1 MAKRP
6 NPSKVIDA
14 VARELLQRFE
24 CPLPFHAVG
33 TKSLGSLA
41 LLDLSMTPMRAVERL
56 WGGELPVFDST
67 ADANELIGTLVMG
80 LWNQLAEHQ
89 SRFAPFR
96 LPRIEAPVT
105 REGVAILLLMRDQEI
120 WHFCL
125 GLVGTDPDPKFPDR
139 TMRTIAVLSRVRDM
153 CVRTRELAEDLD
165 KDLSMEDCAGLIQQ
179 FRQVTKVAEHEIH
192 EAVLSCTKAG
202 RNLMQKKRRRAGRCF
217 IEHPDRLTR

>member
-80 LWNQLAEHQ
+80 LGTNSPNTKAASH
-89 SRFAPFR
+89 RFACP
-96 LPRIEAPVT
+96 
-105 REGVAILLLMRDQEI
+105 G
-120 WHFCL
+120 
-125 GLVGTDPDPKFPDR
+125 
-139 TMRTIAVLSRVRDM
+139 SR
-153 CVRTRELAEDLD
+153 
-165 KDLSMEDCAGLIQQ
+165 
-179 FRQVTKVAEHEIH
+179 
-192 EAVLSCTKAG
+192 
-202 RNLMQKKRRRAGRCF
+202 
-217 IEHPDRLTR
+217 PP